1 MIAAFPAG
9 AAPLA
14 IGTMLAL
21 AALSL
26 VLWPLLGDDTAAETA
41 IASPARAQTRRQA
54 ALAAAKLEE
63 IEFDRETG
71 KLSESDYA
79 DARMRLTQ
87 DVQRAHGAPH
97 TVAGADDN
105 DPVEAA
111 IRRARARQKSCS
123 TCGPRTEPDATY
135 CSNCGRY
142 LAESCGSCHVPVREP
157 AAAYCSSCGEALAT
171 LG

>member
-1 MIAAFPAG
+1 MIAALPEG
-9 AAPLA
+9 STPLA
-14 IGTMLAL
+14 IGTLLAL

-26 VLWPLLGDDTAAETA
+26 VLWPLLGDDTSAGKA
-41 IASPARAQTRRQA
+41 IASPNHARLRQKA
-54 ALAAAKLEE
+54 ARDAAELHE

-79 DARMRLTQ
+79 ETKLRLTQ
-87 DVQRAHGAPH
+87 GAHGAAASLG
-97 TVAGADDN
+97 TSAGADDN

-111 IRRARARQKSCS
+111 IRRARARQKSCV

-142 LAESCGSCHVPVREP
+142 LADTCGSCHAPVREP
-157 AAAYCSSCGEALAT
+157 AAAYCSSCGESLST
-171 LG
+171 L